1 MLGNLEDIKD
11 YHKKIFLPRLEEAV
25 ADSKLMRFVNHSI
38 SNIMVVYKHFSSS
51 LFQEEEAK
59 LSKKY
64 GRYCINNTR
73 ASLVIEEYI
82 QFFSLYQYNKGIPLR
97 IDAMLIKPIQRLTR

>member
-11 YHKKIFLPRLEEAV
+11 YHKKVFLPRLEEAV
-25 ADSKLMRFVNHSI
+25 SDSKLMRFVNHI
-38 SNIMVVYKHFSSS
+38 DIHHVYKYFISS
-51 LFQEEEAK
+51 LFQEEAGK
-59 LSKKY
+59 LSTKY

-73 ASLVIEEYI
+73 ASLIVEEYI
-82 QFFSLYQYNKGIPLR
+82 QFFSLFQYNKGIPLR